1 MKKFIALLLCASML
15 CAFVVIP
22 TVNAQGNN
30 GVSVCGIFDEEDEIY
45 QLLCSFD
52 DVDFD
57 RYFVY

>member
-45 QLLCSFD
+45 DGPQFAA
-52 DVDFD
+52 
-57 RYFVY
+57 